1 MTARTIGLGALAIL
15 ALASCTALGT
25 GGDPGAYARLTDY
38 DVNLAAHALQDTLES
53 AGDGETRSWRNYMSG
68 TEGAIT
74 PTRTYVSEGGYFCRD
89 YRERLTVAGDAS
101 EFRHSACRNDA
112 GRWVWL

>member
-1 MTARTIGLGALAIL
+1 MTARTIGLGALAL
-15 ALASCTALGT
+15 ALASCTALSGA
-25 GGDPGAYARLTDY
+25 GDSGAYGQLTDY
-38 DVNLAAHALQDTLES
+38 DVDLAARSLQETLES

-68 TEGAIT
+68 NEGAIT

-89 YRERLTVAGDAS
+89 YRERLTVGGDRS
-101 EFRHSACRNDA
+101 EFSHMACRDEA